1 MLRRLLHLLA
11 LGALVSSISCGGSSA
26 APTPLNVP
34 FSVTD
39 LIVGTGTTVAS
50 GMAVEFSYVV
60 YQYSTTAADNKG
72 PEIADSSASGPY
84 IAQLGQTPPQMIAGL
99 EQGLIGMKVSGRRQL
114 VIPPDLGY
122 GAAGAPQNGIPP
134 NATLLFI
141 VDLIDAQVVTA
152 SKQPTASRV
161 PLSPR

>member
-1 MLRRLLHLLA
+1 MLRRVAHLLL
-11 LGALVSSISCGGSSA
+11 LGALVSSISCGGSTA

-50 GMAVEFSYVV
+50 GMGVEFSYVL
-60 YQYSTTAADNKG
+60 YLYSETAPDHKG
-72 PEIADSSASGPY
+72 TQLANSNASGPF
-84 IAQLGQTPPQMIAGL
+84 IAVLGQTPPQMIAGL
-99 EQGLIGMKVSGRRQL
+99 EQGLIGMKVSGRRQI
-114 VIPPDLGY
+114 VVPPDLAY
-122 GAAGAPQNGIPP
+122 GANGTSGIPP

-141 VDLIDAQVVTA
+141 IDLLQAQVVTA
-152 SKQPTASRV
+152 AKQPTASRL